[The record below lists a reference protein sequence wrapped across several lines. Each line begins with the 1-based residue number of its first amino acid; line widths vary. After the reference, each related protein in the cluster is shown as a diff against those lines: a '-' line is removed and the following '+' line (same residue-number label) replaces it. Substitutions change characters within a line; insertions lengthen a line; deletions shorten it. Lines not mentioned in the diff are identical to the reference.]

1 MTSTAAH
8 DPLPP
13 QNPLGGPAPQSPP
26 PTIVNASLA
35 SSKPAA
41 NGISIRDVT
50 MPLALVAVFGYFALT
65 APSFLSPRNLSMLAT
80 EVSITAV
87 LALGMFLVILPG
99 HIDLSAGS
107 GVGLIG
113 GIAAVLIF
121 VHSWPAPLALLC
133 AMAVAVFIWF
143 VMGSLIVKERVPAF
157 IITLSGLLIFR
168 GLQWL
173 VIQNGTIPVA
183 RGGATNVFSLLTTY
197 YVPPSIGLIALGIIF
212 AAMAAG
218 AWNGYRRRRADGI
231 ADEGE
236 LTFMRVFVTGQLL
249 LLFVVICNQYRG
261 VPLPAVILAVTA
273 TAVYV
278 LTRHMPFGRYLY
290 AIGGNEEAALVSGV
304 PVERVT
310 ICAFVIMGLIV
321 AVTAFLQTAYQGSS
335 TPTVGDLMELDA
347 VAACVIGG
355 TSLKGGRG
363 TVAGVLMGALIMAA
377 LLNGMALLAVS
388 PEYKYIAR
396 GVVLGL
402 AVWADVRLGKK

>member
-1 MTSTAAH
+1 MTTATH
-8 DPLPP
+8 NPLPP
-13 QNPLGGPAPQSPP
+13 QNPLGGPAPQSPQ
-26 PTIVNASLA
+26 PTAEYASPAL
-35 SSKPAA
+35 SKPVST
-41 NGISIRDVT
+41 GISIRDVT
-50 MPLALVAVFGYFALT
+50 MPLALVAVFGYFALM

-121 VHSWPAPLALLC
+121 SHDWPAPLALLC
-133 AMAVAVFIWF
+133 AIAVAVCIWF
-143 VMGSLIVKERVPAF
+143 VMGSLIIKERVPAF

-173 VIQNGTIPVA
+173 VIQNGTIPVV
-183 RGGATNVFSLLTTY
+183 RGGATNIFSLLTTY
-197 YVPPSIGLIALGIIF
+197 YVPPRLGLFALAIIF
-212 AAMAAG
+212 AAMALG
-218 AWNGYRRRRADGI
+218 AWKGYRQRRADGI
-231 ADEGE
+231 AGDGE
-236 LTFMRVFVTGQLL
+236 LAFMHVFVTGQLL

-261 VPLPAVILAVTA
+261 VPLPAVILGVTG
-273 TAVYV
+273 TAVFI

-310 ICAFVIMGLIV
+310 IWAFIIMGLIV
-321 AVTAFLQTAYQGSS
+321 AVTGFLQTAYQGSS
-335 TPTVGDLMELDA
+335 STTVGDLMELDA

-396 GVVLGL
+396 GAVLGL